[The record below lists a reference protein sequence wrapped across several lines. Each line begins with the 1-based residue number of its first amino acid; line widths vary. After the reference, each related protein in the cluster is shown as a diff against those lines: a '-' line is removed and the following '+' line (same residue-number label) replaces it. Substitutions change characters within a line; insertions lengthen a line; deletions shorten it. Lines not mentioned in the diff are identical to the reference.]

1 MITNTTLLTNKTPS
15 FGMSVKF
22 NNSGKKFFNKVFEN
36 NPNLGKEY
44 INRQMNNKA
53 SDIFVKGADVY
64 VGINAKKWKVIGSIW
79 TDKKNGKSIEEL
91 ICTRGG
97 NIFHKSALKT
107 IIMEGGEPL
116 AKRYGEKGR
125 CLAVA
130 EEIANYQSYVSGNK
144 KPTLIDNLLG
154 LFKND

>member
-1 MITNTTLLTNKTPS
+1 MITNTILLTDKTPS

>member
-1 MITNTTLLTNKTPS
+1 MITNTILLTDKTPS

-22 NNSGKKFFNKVFEN
+22 NNSGKKFFNNVLEN

-144 KPTLIDNLLG
+144 KPTLIENLLG
-154 LFKND
+154 IFKND

>member
-1 MITNTTLLTNKTPS
+1 MITNTPLSTAKSPS

-36 NPNLGKEY
+36 NPNLGQEY
-44 INRQMNNKA
+44 IKRQVNNKS
-53 SDIFVKGADVY
+53 SDIFVKGSDVF
-64 VGINAKKWKVIGSIW
+64 VSINAKKWQVIGSIW
-79 TDKKNGKSIEEL
+79 THKKAGNSIEEL
-91 ICTRGG
+91 NCRRNG

-130 EEIANYQSYVSGNK
+130 EEIANYQSFVSGNK
-144 KPTLIDNLLG
+144 KPTIINNLLG